1 MKFHKGSVFGNRY
14 TLGDRI
20 AVGGMGEVW
29 RATDGVLGRTVA
41 MKLLSPSLA
50 EQPGFIRRF
59 REEARNTAMLQHPN
73 IAAVYDYGEDAG
85 ASWLVMELVEGEPLS
100 TIIREEG
107 PIEPRRA
114 ASIVAQAASALQAAH
129 DAGVIHRDVKPA
141 NILVRP
147 DGQVK
152 LTDFGIARAVD
163 AAPITRTGEVMG
175 TAQYISPEQATG
187 KPAGP
192 ASDIYS
198 LGVVAHEMLSGTR
211 PFDEGSPVATAM
223 AHIHNDPPPLP
234 DGVGQPLAGVVMA
247 SLAKDPGNRPPSAAV
262 VASALRG
269 GPEAA
274 AFDSTEVFPSDAGPT
289 QAMHGPAPTMVQPP
303 APTGRTGYPPPGYPP
318 QGGYPGQ
325 YGQGYPGYPTG
336 PMPEQKKKSN
346 PWVWIVPVLLLLVLG
361 GFFLAQSG
369 LLSGGTSQE
378 TTPPVTPT
386 TEVTTPTPTTPTT
399 QDSVRLDNS
408 RFAGMTVEQA
418 QSELRSLG
426 FSQTTINQQSN
437 NDVAAERVISI
448 NPSGDVSPGAIITL
462 NVSTGPEQTTPP
474 PAESPETTPPPD
486 EEEESPPTD
495 EQSPGTQGAADPGEQ
510 SGAGDAQAEGG
521 ARGSDAGGVAG
532 ANAGA
537 NPGGGSGDDTGL
549 SSNQS
554 QGQGNSADQKAVDR
568 EAEGR

>member
-50 EQPGFIRRF
+50 EQPGFTRRF

>member
-50 EQPGFIRRF
+50 EQPGFTRRF

-386 TEVTTPTPTTPTT
+386 TQVTTPTPTTPTT